1 MRRRVLHGVCLP
13 WILVTGL
20 WGQVPL
26 DALALPHRVAAMD
39 ILNRVDFTFQTR
51 TAPKR
56 VKVATVERLF
66 DRPRLS
72 AAMWRSCQFVPTFY
86 AQDLPDRAFFV
97 TDTKGLHGTM
107 TLVLKKPGYRIYLA
121 DGRVEAGR
129 MGNPIAVGAKMITV
143 YRYWDGPNGF
153 ESHLQTWTALDSA
166 LLGFL
171 SRPFRSY
178 IQRRQQE
185 FIAYINANIAQGAEF
200 AELAPEE
207 FREPLRR
214 EGDPVA
220 MRQFDE
226 AFRSHPASLAAPR

>member
-1 MRRRVLHGVCLP
+1 M
-13 WILVTGL
+13 ILSTCL
-20 WGQVPL
+20 WGQIPL
-26 DALALPHRVAAMD
+26 DALAPADRIVAED
-39 ILNRVDFTFQTR
+39 ILKRLDFTFETH
-51 TAPKR
+51 TAPR
-56 VKVATVERLF
+56 AVRMATVERLF

-86 AQDLPDRAFFV
+86 AHDLEGKGFFI
-97 TDTKGLHGTM
+97 TDTRGLWGTM
-107 TLVLKKPGYRIYLA
+107 HLVLKRPGYRIYIA
-121 DGRVEAGR
+121 DGHVERGR

-143 YRYWDGPNGF
+143 YRYWDGPKGF

-185 FIAYINANIAQGAEF
+185 FIAYINNNIAQGAEF
-200 AELAPEE
+200 AERFPEE

-214 EGDPVA
+214 EGDSVA
-220 MRQFDE
+220 MRHFEE
-226 AFRSHPASLAAPR
+226 AFGPKGSKRNGAHR